1 MQSVLTTLGGDVQVL
16 RALKAGAQGYLLRN
30 LPHKELAVAGN
41 RRPRYADFESR
52 DALLKALHSA
62 VPRFDDSR
70 VSINVAGGTQTS
82 IVLAGEMDLDDNQ
95 LSILGLS

>member
-1 MQSVLTTLGGDVQVL
+1 MARGSD
-16 RALKAGAQGYLLRN
+16 R
-30 LPHKELAVAGN
+30 
-41 RRPRYADFESR
+41 
-52 DALLKALHSA
+52 
-62 VPRFDDSR
+62 DSR